1 MQSKTYLTVRYAETD
16 QMGIVHHSNY
26 PIWFEVGRTEFLKS
40 LGTSYSGVE
49 DSGVILPLFEINCQF
64 KSPAKYE
71 DNILIITSIKSLS
84 RVRVCFSYEVLN
96 VADNKLLATGE
107 TMHAW
112 TDKALNPVNAEKKIP
127 ELYSMLTFLCD
138 KVTYI

>member
-40 LGTSYSGVE
+40 LGASYSSIE

-71 DNILIITSIKSLS
+71 DNILIITSTKSIS

-96 VADNKLLATGE
+96 SSNNKLLATGE

-112 TDKALNPVNAEKKIP
+112 TDKLLKPVNAQKKIP
-127 ELYSMLTFLCD
+127 ELFSMLKNL
-138 KVTYI
+138 

>member
-26 PIWFEVGRTEFLKS
+26 PVWFEVGRTEFLKS

-49 DSGVILPLFEINCQF
+49 DNGVILPLFEINCQF

-71 DNILIITSIKSLS
+71 DDILIITGIKSLS

-112 TDKALNPVNAEKKIP
+112 TDKALKPVNAEKKIP
-127 ELYSMLTFLCD
+127 ELYTMLKNL
-138 KVTYI
+138 

>member
-40 LGTSYSGVE
+40 LGASYSSIE

-71 DNILIITSIKSLS
+71 DNILIITSMKSIS

-96 VADNKLLATGE
+96 SSNNKLLATGE

-112 TDKALNPVNAEKKIP
+112 TDKLLKPVNAQKKIP
-127 ELYSMLTFLCD
+127 ELFSMLKNL
-138 KVTYI
+138 

>member
-49 DSGVILPLFEINCQF
+49 DSGVILPLVEINCQF

-71 DNILIITSIKSLS
+71 DNILIITGIKSLS

-96 VADNKLLATGE
+96 ASENKLLATGE

-112 TDKALNPVNAEKKIP
+112 TDKALKPVNAEKKIP
-127 ELYSMLTFLCD
+127 ELYSMLRSL
-138 KVTYI
+138 

>member
-1 MQSKTYLTVRYAETD
+1 MESKTYLTVRYAETD

-26 PIWFEVGRTEFLKS
+26 PIWFEVGRTEFLKN

-49 DSGVILPLFEINCQF
+49 DSGVILPLFEISCQF

-71 DNILIITSIKSLS
+71 DDILIITSIKSLS

-96 VADNKLLATGE
+96 IADNKLLATGE

-112 TDKALNPVNAEKKIP
+112 TDKALKPVNAEKKIP
-127 ELYSMLTFLCD
+127 ELYSMLKNL
-138 KVTYI
+138 